1 MAHAYETLA
10 TGGKRVTGTLGAS
23 DEGPVGIKEVEDPLA
38 HRTITNKTEK
48 MKAVSKQLAETETS
62 VLQTVVQSGTGTA
75 AATGGFLAGKTG
87 TTENYGDA
95 WFVGFNKRWTV
106 AVWVGYPDSLKPMKY
121 DFGGTPVIGGSY
133 PAEIFHD
140 FVVGADSVVNE
151 RLAAKAEREGKT
163 YTPPEDTSGSGSQGV
178 TPSGSGGGGES
189 SGSGQD
195 SGQGVGSGETGG
207 GDTGGGGTTGGG
219 DTGAGG
225 GGDTGGGGGGD
236 TGGGGGGDSSGGTG
250 ASGGAAAP

>member
-1 MAHAYETLA
+1 
-10 TGGKRVTGTLGAS
+10 
-23 DEGPVGIKEVEDPLA
+23 
-38 HRTITNKTEK
+38 
-48 MKAVSKQLAETETS
+48 

-95 WFVGFNKRWTV
+95 WFVGYNKRWTV
-106 AVWVGYPDSLKPMKY
+106 AVWVGYPDTLKSMQY
-121 DFGGTPVIGGSY
+121 DFGGQPVIGGSY

-140 FVVGADSVVNE
+140 FIVGADSVIDE

-163 YTPPEDTSGSGSQGV
+163 YTPPEDSSGGGSQGA
-178 TPSGSGGGGES
+178 TQTGSGGGGDT

-195 SGQGVGSGETGG
+195 SGQGVGSGGSGG

-219 DTGAGG
+219 DTGG
-225 GGDTGGGGGGD
+225 GGDAGGGGGGGD
-236 TGGGGGGDSSGGTG
+236 AGGGGGDSSGGTG